1 MTLAE
6 KIIAFNQALTFEE
19 PLPEGILH
27 CKIPFPA
34 KYLPLNPEIWLSLP
48 IFVHEL
54 ITMVL

>member
-27 CKIPFPA
+27 RKIPFPA
-34 KYLPLNPEIWLSLP
+34 KYLPLNPEI
-48 IFVHEL
+48 
-54 ITMVL
+54 